1 MSQGQLNLHIDERA
15 MPLNLPR
22 RLRSIVDAEYPRF
35 TGGEMERRRA
45 AIERLLAG
53 VQCDH
58 LVFLGANR
66 FGAIVNWLTQW
77 PVTTEAVGV
86 FTPGRRD
93 ALFIHYYN
101 HLPLARRLAAE
112 ADLQWGAPSAI
123 GNAVAELERRGA
135 KRDRVAV
142 IGPVGAD
149 QQAAL
154 TQAFGKVVSL
164 NKAFVNLRRVKSA
177 EEIDWLRIGAWLSD
191 LGMAALQDNARPG
204 MSEREL
210 WDVVE
215 RGYVAQGGGHGIH
228 YLGMTSMRDP
238 DVAVPA
244 QWASN
249 RKLANG
255 DAVTAEITATFWD
268 YGGQVL
274 RTFAVGEPPT
284 QLYRDLHDTA
294 DAAFDA
300 MAAVIRNGAKP
311 ADVVAASGIIEAR
324 GFTTID
330 DIVHGYGGGYL
341 SPILSSRS
349 RVDGAHPVPDEPFET
364 DMMLVIQPNVT
375 TKDKKAGVQ
384 TGEMVRVT
392 QTGIERM
399 HGLGRGF
406 GRIG

>member
-1 MSQGQLNLHIDERA
+1 MT
-15 MPLNLPR
+15 LNLPQS
-22 RLRSIVDAEYPRF
+22 LRAIVDAEYPRF
-35 TGGEMERRRA
+35 SGAEMARRRTEL
-45 AIERLLAG
+45 ERLLAG
-53 VQCDH
+53 VECDH

-77 PVTTEAVGV
+77 PVTTEAAGV
-86 FTPGRRD
+86 FTGGQRD
-93 ALFIHYYN
+93 RMFIHYYN

-112 ADLQWGAPSAI
+112 ADVDWGGPSAI
-123 GNAVAELERRGA
+123 GKAVVELERRGA
-135 KRDRVAV
+135 RRDRVAV
-142 IGPVGAD
+142 IGPISAE
-149 QQAAL
+149 QQASM
-154 TQAFGKVVSL
+154 TQAFGKVANL
-164 NKAFVNLRRVKSA
+164 NKAFANLRRVKSA
-177 EEIDWLRIGAWLSD
+177 EEMDWLRIGAWLSD
-191 LGMAALQDNARPG
+191 LGMAALRDNSRPG

-210 WDVVE
+210 WDVIE
-215 RGYVAQGGGHGIH
+215 RGYVAHGGGHGIH
-228 YLGMTSMRDP
+228 YLGMTSMHDP

-249 RKLANG
+249 RKLAKG
-255 DAVTAEITATFWD
+255 DAITAEITATFWD

-300 MAAVIRNGAKP
+300 MAAVIRHGAKA

-364 DMMLVIQPNVT
+364 DMVLVIQPNVVT
-375 TKDKKAGVQ
+375 SDKRAGVQ

-392 QTGIERM
+392 PTGIERM
-399 HGLGRGF
+399 HGLERGF

>member
-1 MSQGQLNLHIDERA
+1 MT
-15 MPLNLPR
+15 LNLPQS
-22 RLRSIVDAEYPRF
+22 LRAIVDAEYPRF
-35 TGGEMERRRA
+35 SGAEMARRRTEL
-45 AIERLLAG
+45 ERLLAG
-53 VQCDH
+53 VECDH

-77 PVTTEAVGV
+77 PVTTEAAGV
-86 FTPGRRD
+86 FTGGQRD
-93 ALFIHYYN
+93 RMFIHYYN

-112 ADLQWGAPSAI
+112 ADVDWGGPSAI
-123 GNAVAELERRGA
+123 GKAVVELERRGA
-135 KRDRVAV
+135 RRDRVAV
-142 IGPVGAD
+142 IGPISAE
-149 QQAAL
+149 QQASM
-154 TQAFGKVVSL
+154 TQAFGKVANL
-164 NKAFVNLRRVKSA
+164 NKAFANLRRVKSA
-177 EEIDWLRIGAWLSD
+177 EEMDWLRIGAWLSD
-191 LGMAALQDNARPG
+191 LGMAALRDNSRPG

-210 WDVVE
+210 WDVIE
-215 RGYVAQGGGHGIH
+215 RGYVAHGGGHGIH
-228 YLGMTSMRDP
+228 YLGMTSMHDP

-249 RKLANG
+249 RKLAKG
-255 DAVTAEITATFWD
+255 DAITAEITATFWD

-274 RTFAVGEPPT
+274 RTFTVGEPPT

-300 MAAVIRNGAKP
+300 MAAVIRHGAKA

-364 DMMLVIQPNVT
+364 DMVLVIQPNVSP
-375 TKDKKAGVQ
+375 
-384 TGEMVRVT
+384 R
-392 QTGIERM
+392 
-399 HGLGRGF
+399 
-406 GRIG
+406 